1 MLRALPVAL
10 SLLSLACPAMAQ
22 ETPRVTTPPN
32 AANDARTDPWVDYVG
47 TGGVGMGKRI
57 VFVTGDEEYRSEQ
70 GMPQLARILARLGCH
85 CRVLFAIDPA
95 TGTIDPGVRD
105 NIPGLAA
112 LDSADLMVLFTRFR
126 DLPDAQMRH
135 LVDYVQSGRPIVGLR
150 TATHAFAAQQ
160 HRTFA
165 SWSWNAKEWDGGF
178 GRQVLGET
186 WIAHHG
192 AHGSQSARGVV
203 APGAQAHPI
212 LRGLL
217 PGSVW
222 DPADVY
228 AVRLPLP
235 PSCDPLLLGQVLA
248 GMTKDAEPAPPTRNE
263 QGATHDA
270 NAPMMP
276 LAWTNTYRSPGGKV
290 ARVFTTTLGSAQA
303 FEQEGSRRLLVN
315 ACLWALGRDEAI
327 TPDLDVSLAG
337 TFAPTPF
344 GFGSHTKGVRPADL
358 AWQPPVAT
366 TK

>member
-1 MLRALPVAL
+1 MLRAA
-10 SLLSLACPAMAQ
+10 A
-22 ETPRVTTPPN
+22 VTLFLGSSAIGQ
-32 AANDARTDPWVDYVG
+32 AAASDEPWVVY
-47 TGGVGMGKRI
+47 GGHEGPGAGARV

-85 CRVLFAIDPA
+85 CTVLFAIDA
-95 TGTIDPGVRD
+95 ESGTIDPGVRD

-112 LDSADLMVLFTRFR
+112 LDDADLMVLFTRFR
-126 DLPDAQMRH
+126 DLPDAQMQH
-135 LVDYVQSGRPIVGLR
+135 IVDYVQSGRPIVGLR

-165 SWSWNAKEWDGGF
+165 HWSWNDTQWHGGF

-186 WIAHHG
+186 WVAHHG

-203 APGAQAHPI
+203 APGAEGHAI
-212 LRGLL
+212 LRGIE

-235 PSCDPLLLGQVLA
+235 DGCEPLLLGCVLA
-248 GMTKDAEPAPPTRNE
+248 GMSPDSEPQLPTTDEKTGTVRDLNK
-263 QGATHDA
+263 
-270 NAPMMP
+270 PKMP
-276 LAWTNTYRSPGGKV
+276 VAWTNTYLAPNDKA
-290 ARVFTTTLGSAQA
+290 ARVFTTTLGSSQAFAQA
-303 FEQEGSRRLLVN
+303 GTRRLLVN
-315 ACLWALGRDEAI
+315 ACLWALGREAVI
-327 TPDLDVSLAG
+327 TKNLDVSLAG

-358 AWQPPVAT
+358 RWHVPAA
-366 TK
+366 K